1 MNNQEQSNEIYPI
14 LYTDSFHPNG
24 EYNFPIGTE
33 YFRYKDPMKEEEGLV
48 KCKTTGKIWVS
59 PELGGVYECLA
70 ESVVGNMDCNWNT
83 TYETRTAVS
92 DSELFKAYKRGDRIC
107 R

>member
-1 MNNQEQSNEIYPI
+1 MNKQEQSNELYPV
-14 LYTDSFHPNG
+14 LSADSFQPNG
-24 EYNFPIGTE
+24 KYNFPIGTE
-33 YFRYKDPMKEEEGLV
+33 YFRYKEPMKEDGELV

-59 PELGGVYECLA
+59 PELGGVYECSA
-70 ESVVGNMDCNWNT
+70 ESDVGNMDCNWNT
-83 TYETRTAVS
+83 TYEKRTAVS